1 MTENNSPVLTV
12 ESDGAVRI
20 VTMNRPDSL
29 NSVTDDLHQALASVW
44 QQIAR
49 DREARAVV
57 LTGAGRAFSA
67 GGDVPG
73 FLETIKDQDHRREGM
88 REAGRLVTEMLRFH
102 LPVVAAVNG
111 PAVGLGASLTVMC
124 DIVFMAESAYL
135 SDPHAAMGMAA
146 GDGGAVTWPAMM
158 SILRAKEYLFTG
170 DRISAQEALRL
181 GLANRVVP
189 DDAVVSEALAFA
201 QRLAAM
207 PAQSIQDT
215 KRAINLHL
223 QDAALRV
230 LPFALM
236 AEEVSFTTDDV
247 GRLAQ
252 RFVDKA
258 KKA

>member
-1 MTENNSPVLTV
+1 M
-12 ESDGAVRI
+12 
-20 VTMNRPDSL
+20 
-29 NSVTDDLHQALASVW
+29 
-44 QQIAR
+44 
-49 DREARAVV
+49 
-57 LTGAGRAFSA
+57 
-67 GGDVPG
+67 
-73 FLETIKDQDHRREGM
+73 
-88 REAGRLVTEMLRFH
+88 
-102 LPVVAAVNG
+102 
-111 PAVGLGASLTVMC
+111 
-124 DIVFMAESAYL
+124 
-135 SDPHAAMGMAA
+135 
-146 GDGGAVTWPAMM
+146 
-158 SILRAKEYLFTG
+158 
-170 DRISAQEALRL
+170 
-181 GLANRVVP
+181 
-189 DDAVVSEALAFA
+189 VSEALAFA

>member
-1 MTENNSPVLTV
+1 MTNNTEVLTI

-20 VTMNRPDSL
+20 LTMNRPDSL
-29 NSVTDDLHQALASVW
+29 NSVTDDLHSALAGVW
-44 QQIAR
+44 QELAR

-73 FLETIKDQDHRREGM
+73 FLETIRDPDHRREGM
-88 REAGRLVTEMLRFH
+88 REAGRLVSEMLRFH

-124 DIVFMAESAYL
+124 DIVYMAESAYL
-135 SDPHAAMGMAA
+135 SDPHAAMGLAA

-170 DRISAQEALRL
+170 DRISADEALRL

-189 DDAVVSEALAFA
+189 DGDVLSESIAFA
-201 QRLAAM
+201 QRLAAL

-223 QDAALRV
+223 QDAATRV

-236 AEEVSFTTDDV
+236 AEELSFTTDDV

-252 RFVDKA
+252 RFVEKGA
-258 KKA
+258 K

>member
-20 VTMNRPDSL
+20 VTMNRPESL

-44 QQIAR
+44 QEISR

-67 GGDVPG
+67 GGNVPG

-111 PAVGLGASLTVMC
+111 PAVGLGASVAVMC
-124 DIVFMAESAYL
+124 DIVFIAESAYL
-135 SDPHAAMGMAA
+135 SDPHAAMGLAA
-146 GDGGAVTWPAMM
+146 GDGGAVTWPAMT

-170 DRISAQEALRL
+170 DRITADEALRL

-189 DDAVVSEALAFA
+189 DSDVVADAIAFA
-201 QRLAAM
+201 QRLAAL
-207 PAQSIQDT
+207 PPQSIQDT
-215 KRAINLHL
+215 KRAVNLHL

-247 GRLAQ
+247 ERLAR
-252 RFVDKA
+252 RFVEKGKA
-258 KKA
+258 

>member
-1 MTENNSPVLTV
+1 MTNDTEVLRI
-12 ESDGAVRI
+12 ESDGPVRI
-20 VTMNRPDSL
+20 LTMNRPDSL
-29 NSVTDDLHQALASVW
+29 NSVTDDLHSALAGVW
-44 QQIAR
+44 QEIAR

-73 FLETIKDQDHRREGM
+73 FLETIRDADHRREGM
-88 REAGRLVTEMLRFH
+88 REAGRLVSEMLRFH

-124 DIVFMAESAYL
+124 DIVYMAESAYL
-135 SDPHAAMGMAA
+135 SDPHAAMGLAA

-170 DRISAQEALRL
+170 DRIPADEALRL
-181 GLANRVVP
+181 GLANRVLP
-189 DDAVVSEALAFA
+189 DGEVLSEAIAFA
-201 QRLAAM
+201 QRLAAL

-223 QDAALRV
+223 QDAATRV

-236 AEEVSFTTDDV
+236 AEELSFTTDDV

-252 RFVDKA
+252 RFIEKGA
-258 KKA
+258 K